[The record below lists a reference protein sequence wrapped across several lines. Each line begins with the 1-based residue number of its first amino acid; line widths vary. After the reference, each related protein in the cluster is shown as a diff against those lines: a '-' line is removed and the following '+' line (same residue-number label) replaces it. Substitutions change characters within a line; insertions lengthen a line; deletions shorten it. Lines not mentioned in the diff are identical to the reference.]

1 MQGLCTSC
9 TAVKVWSFLSG
20 LHLAGQ
26 PRGPSCEAIALAI
39 SEQVSLNSSCIVL
52 EVRFPRTVPDKTQG
66 FLSANYSYK
75 GLNCFSAVIF
85 LYFRR
90 YFFFISNSITISWKR
105 LIPVNVAVRCWTSS
119 WLCTHVRYRDTW
131 RAR

>member
-20 LHLAGQ
+20 MHLAGQ
-26 PRGPSCEAIALAI
+26 PGGPSCEAIALAV

-66 FLSANYSYK
+66 FPSANYTYK

-85 LYFRR
+85 LYFHRFFL
-90 YFFFISNSITISWKR
+90 FFFSLVI
-105 LIPVNVAVRCWTSS
+105 A
-119 WLCTHVRYRDTW
+119 
-131 RAR
+131 